1 MNIGFFTTF
10 KVVVKISQLIIFN
23 LKSFEIDF
31 YTFFQFTFAL
41 PVIWYVIY
49 FGIMPICS
57 SKETL
62 LQKAS
67 SLKGTFFG
75 IFTLIILILCLLS
88 AGFGLGDEGNRSLS
102 WNRKN
107 YDVTNDTLMVFTFE
121 LKPASPM
128 AMVSHWDDSL
138 DFYDISGTM
147 DRHNLNLEETK
158 EFLERHHCEIII
170 PTVKASPVYVYG
182 SNLTPKKSYEIS
194 YTQKTS
200 PHCSPMYDV

>member
-1 MNIGFFTTF
+1 
-10 KVVVKISQLIIFN
+10 
-23 LKSFEIDF
+23 
-31 YTFFQFTFAL
+31 
-41 PVIWYVIY
+41 
-49 FGIMPICS
+49 MPICS

-62 LQKAS
+62 LQKAP

-88 AGFGLGDEGNRSLS
+88 AGFGLGDEGNRSLF

-107 YDVTNDTLMVFTFE
+107 YDDTNDILVLFTFE
-121 LKPASPM
+121 LKPASPLET
-128 AMVSHWDDSL
+128 VSHWDDSL
-138 DFYDISGTM
+138 DFYEISATM

-182 SNLTPKKSYEIS
+182 SNLTPQKSYEIS
-194 YTQKTS
+194 YSQKTC
-200 PHCSPMYDV
+200 PNCSPMYAV